1 MFTNGEIG
9 GVIVRPLTKHEDR
22 RGWLFEMFRSDELD
36 PEYLPAMSYISM
48 TLPKVTRGPHE
59 HVDQADLFCFVGPS
73 NFKVVLW
80 DNRRKSPTH
89 KNRGVLYVGEDHPS
103 QVIIPAG
110 VVHAYRNVGEK
121 PGWVIN
127 FPNRLYKGAGEK
139 EPVDEIRHEAN
150 PLTEFQID
158 EA

>member
-22 RGWLFEMFRSDELD
+22 RGWLFEMFRSDELN

-59 HVDQADLFCFVGPS
+59 HVDQTDYFCFVGPS

-80 DNRRKSPTH
+80 DNRRESPTH
-89 KNRGVLYVGEDHPS
+89 RNRGVFYVGEDNPS

-127 FPNRLYKGAGEK
+127 FPNRLYKGAGGK
-139 EPVDEIRHEAN
+139 EPVDEIRHETN